1 MNKITDFSKQDPEK
15 ILAET
20 LVLGKKQMIVKQ
32 EMLGQKQ
39 ALDPAVLPKASS
51 EDWQILKRWGFQKLK
66 DIDDLFC
73 ECIFPPGW
81 KKETT
86 SHRMWTDILDE
97 RGLAR
102 ASYFYKAVYYD
113 RRANISINKR
123 FISKNLV
130 GGQDEID
137 PTVYSKMGII
147 DISRNNKW
155 LVHVFSPLKIGSL
168 KEEDTLEIKNKIGIV
183 ENNTFYYWADSEGNF
198 SQQMPF
204 SAEKIAIIE
213 KNRFYKDYHQVY
225 SLYDTIDAIDNKKNE
240 KVNQWLQALPADDS
254 IWSSKYDFPRI
265 ETH

>member
-15 ILAET
+15 ILAEP

-39 ALDPAVLPKASS
+39 ALDPTVLPKAPS

-81 KKETT
+81 KK
-86 SHRMWTDILDE
+86 SPYYRMWTDILDE
-97 RGLAR
+97 RGLAK

-123 FISKNLV
+123 FISKDLV
-130 GGQDEID
+130 GGEDEID
-137 PTVYSKMGII
+137 PTVFSKIGII

-155 LVHVFSPLKIGSL
+155 LVHVFFSHKYRFAPKQKAISSQTQSTLGVGIHFLLGAYYMGENHLSKLLSSL
-168 KEEDTLEIKNKIGIV
+168 EPQIKNNLSIAQEMIV
-183 ENNTFYYWADSEGNF
+183 EN
-198 SQQMPF
+198 
-204 SAEKIAIIE
+204 
-213 KNRFYKDYHQVY
+213 
-225 SLYDTIDAIDNKKNE
+225 KK
-240 KVNQWLQALPADDS
+240 
-254 IWSSKYDFPRI
+254 
-265 ETH
+265 